1 MNGFSMRL
9 VLTTL
14 LLPIF
19 LWAKSPLLAVS
30 ELSPRGVSKSDAR
43 IIADRLRAEILNTGK
58 VRVLERSEMDKILK
72 EQAFQKSGACDTGEC
87 AVEIG
92 RLLSVDRIVVGS
104 LGKLGSLHT
113 ITVRLLDVRTGEIL
127 FFATEDV
134 EGRLETLLTKSVPA
148 LARKLAAG
156 TIEASSVTKSGTGDL
171 QVVLDEDDAVLT
183 LDGTLVKGKSP
194 YFLER
199 LEAGSHVLVARTKDK
214 IGQAR
219 IELAPDDLQ
228 KLTIPM
234 ATGTGSI
241 KIYSEPMGAD
251 ATLDGTEI
259 GETPLKKLDVL
270 VGSHKLT
277 LRKRG
282 FLDTSFDVSVNMEQT
297 TTSRIK
303 LEPGGVL
310 ELVANAPISPKI
322 WKNRDTLYPEF
333 GDPVQL
339 RPGKWHL
346 NPRADRTWVS
356 HDTGFEIRAGETTRM
371 DLELPRYFATV
382 RVRTRS
388 PAKVLIDGGHVGD
401 TPLEYGVLE
410 PGRHTVQVVGK
421 DSSWLRE
428 LDAKSG
434 QILSYVFEGADDSS
448 GSLVVNSPHPASVYL
463 DDAYAGRTGA
473 GVFGRMKIWANDSV
487 LPGYHRIRLVSPGV
501 GVWDTV
507 IDLPPS
513 ARVVLQAHLV
523 PRTGLAQISK
533 PSIPDSAVSIRPAV
547 NFISGAGALVSLVAT
562 SYWSSELDRAQ
573 STGSVARQSKT
584 RTNATMGIVSTLAF
598 SLLYL
603 ISFDFSA
610 EAK

>member
-1 MNGFSMRL
+1 MRL
-9 VLTTL
+9 ALTIL
-14 LLPIF
+14 LFPVF

-30 ELSPRGVSKSDAR
+30 ELSPRGVSNSDAR

-127 FFATEDV
+127 FFATEDA
-134 EGRLETLLTKSVPA
+134 EGKLESLLTKSVPA

-156 TIEASSVTKSGTGDL
+156 TVDASSMTKSGTGDL

-183 LDGTLVKGKSP
+183 LDGALVKGKNP

-241 KIYSEPMGAD
+241 KLYTEPMGVD
-251 ATLDGTEI
+251 AILDGADI

-270 VGSHKLT
+270 VGNHKVI
-277 LRKRG
+277 LRKTG
-282 FLDTSFDVSVNMEQT
+282 FLDTSIEVSVNMEQT
-297 TTSRIK
+297 TTSRIR
-303 LEPGGVL
+303 LEPGGIL
-310 ELVANAPISPKI
+310 ELGANAPISPKI

-339 RPGKWHL
+339 RPGKWRL
-346 NPRADRTWVS
+346 NPRAERTWVS

-382 RVRTRS
+382 RARTRS

-410 PGRHTVQVVGK
+410 PGRHTVQIVGK

-428 LDAKSG
+428 LDAKPG
-434 QILSYVFEGADDSS
+434 QILSFMFEGADDSS
-448 GSLVVNSPHPASVYL
+448 SSSSLVVNSPHPASVYL

-487 LPGYHRIRLVSPGV
+487 LSGYHRIRLVSPGV
-501 GVWDTV
+501 GAWDTV

-533 PSIPDSAVSIRPAV
+533 PSFPDSAVSIRPAI
-547 NFISGAGALVSLVAT
+547 NFIAGAGALVSLVAT
-562 SYWSSELDRAQ
+562 SYWSSEHDRAQ
-573 STGSVARQSKT
+573 STGSVVRQSKT
-584 RTNATMGIVSTLAF
+584 RTNAAWGIVSTLGF